1 MAGGNFLDK
10 ITIVDPLLNKPQTI
24 IAFDF
29 GLKNLGVAVGQ
40 TITAS
45 ASELPPLKARD
56 GIPNWEQLGKLLDDW
71 KPDLVV
77 IGNPIN
83 LDDTASEL
91 SVRAKKF
98 GNRINGRFAVAVALV
113 DERYSSK
120 EAKSQARDHGHK
132 GDYGNNPIDSIA
144 ARIILETWLNEN
156 R

>member
-1 MAGGNFLDK
+1 M
-10 ITIVDPLLNKPQTI
+10 NKPLTI
-24 IAFDF
+24 IAFDY

-40 TITAS
+40 TITTS

-56 GIPNWEQLGKLLDDW
+56 GIPNWDHLGKVLEEW

-77 IGNPIN
+77 VGNPIN
-83 LDDTASEL
+83 LDGSASDL
-91 SVRAKKF
+91 SIRAKKF
-98 GNRINGRFAVAVALV
+98 SNRIHGRFNLPVELI

-156 R
+156 C